1 MNGAFFKIEV
11 FGALF
16 AGAGVGAT
24 VLTGGGETFGVGFA
38 GGATRG
44 LGAGLG
50 GAGLGGA
57 GLGVAFTT
65 ASGFAAGLG
74 CTGAGGGAVG
84 GVFVTALV
92 SKLGVGESDNPI
104 PMENPAS
111 TRENDRSR
119 KFSLFILMIL

>member
-1 MNGAFFKIEV
+1 MNGAFFKIDV

-24 VLTGGGETFGVGFA
+24 VLIGGGETFGVGFA

-44 LGAGLG
+44 LGAGFGAAGLG
-50 GAGLGGA
+50 VTFATVSGFGAGLGLTGA
-57 GLGVAFTT
+57 GL
-65 ASGFAAGLG
+65 
-74 CTGAGGGAVG
+74 GAVG

>member
-44 LGAGLG
+44 L
-50 GAGLGGA
+50 GA